1 MKHFVGIVEKEPGS
15 LWSIWFPDCPGCTT
29 AAEDFETAV
38 GQAKDALRLWV
49 DAAADDGGAVILP
62 RTLDQ
67 LRTDPAVLEALAQ
80 GQAAILVPLIQESG
94 RSVRAN
100 ISLDAGLLQSIDM
113 AAKARG
119 LTRSAFLASAA
130 REKILAEV

>member
-62 RTLDQ
+62 RTLSTS
-67 LRTDPAVLEALAQ
+67 R
-80 GQAAILVPLIQESG
+80 G
-94 RSVRAN
+94 RIEPSWRPSRRVMR
-100 ISLDAGLLQSIDM
+100 
-113 AAKARG
+113 
-119 LTRSAFLASAA
+119 RSSC
-130 REKILAEV
+130 R

>member
-1 MKHFVGIVEKEPGS
+1 VTHFVGILEKEPGT

-29 AAEDFETAV
+29 ASDDIEKAVAQAPEALKLWLEATVEDGEALPRPRTIDDLKA
-38 GQAKDALRLWV
+38 DATV
-49 DAAADDGGAVILP
+49 AAAF
-62 RTLDQ
+62 
-67 LRTDPAVLEALAQ
+67 AQ
-80 GQAAILVPLIQESG
+80 GHVAIMVPAIAEGG

-100 ISLDAGLLQSIDM
+100 ISMDAGLLQAVDK

-130 REKILAEV
+130 RDKILAEV